1 MSAPHTEGPWRWEFN
16 PSTKSLS
23 LVGGRPQFDKTVMNF
38 VRRGMNGA
46 LPMFRDTAE
55 GGFDLLHRADT
66 RADWLAKIPGREHH
80 ASWIVQFRH
89 PDADL
94 IAGAAEMF
102 KALDQIGGL
111 SRALRSGGPAP
122 EDLEELSDALS
133 EAVDTAHAAIAA
145 VRGEA

>member
-1 MSAPHTEGPWRWEFN
+1 MNAPHTEGPWRWEFN

-23 LVGGRPQFDKTVMNF
+23 LVGGRPQFDKTVIDF

-94 IAGAAEMF
+94 IAGATDMLE
-102 KALDQIGGL
+102 ALRCVIRSGIEDNLACSHGDQIE
-111 SRALRSGGPAP
+111 ALQK
-122 EDLEELSDALS
+122 
-133 EAVDTAHAAIAA
+133 VKAAIAKA
-145 VRGEA
+145 TGAEQ